1 MEGIVP
7 GSGTP
12 IFEEWRCRRRG
23 NFNNEGR
30 SAGARLVTEEFAIN
44 SETIRGGAGL
54 AAIQLQVAVVTKD
67 RKLPSVA
74 FIVCIREN
82 MEDLAWVSAVLGY
95 GVEDY
100 ERQPDNGPDGVES
113 KLGK

>member
-1 MEGIVP
+1 M
-7 GSGTP
+7 
-12 IFEEWRCRRRG
+12 
-23 NFNNEGR
+23 
-30 SAGARLVTEEFAIN
+30 
-44 SETIRGGAGL
+44 
-54 AAIQLQVAVVTKD
+54 AVVTKD